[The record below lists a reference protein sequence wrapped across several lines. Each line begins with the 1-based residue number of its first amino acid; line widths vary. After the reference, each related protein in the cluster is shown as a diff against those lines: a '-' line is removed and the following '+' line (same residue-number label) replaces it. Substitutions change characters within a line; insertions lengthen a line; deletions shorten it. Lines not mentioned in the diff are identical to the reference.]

1 MRNFTLFEKKP
12 KVCETFLLFHHFLM
26 IQNCRKI
33 QIQLSQLYC
42 TIFMRALWH
51 ENCGVWL
58 QNNDTLTRENHYFRC
73 STKSQRRSHK
83 NWSFFFYPTFYHQ
96 TTFVVTF
103 YRVDKQYLLVRINNR
118 TAELHSAAVIERSTT
133 FILPFLTW
141 RLGSSISEMD
151 LFLALGKQHQKPKE
165 TST

>member
-83 NWSFFFYPTFYHQ
+83 NWSFFLPYIYHQ

-103 YRVDKQYLLVRINNR
+103 YRVDKQYLLLRINNR
-118 TAELHSAAVIERSTT
+118 TAELHSSAAVIERSTT
-133 FILPFLTW
+133 FLPFLTW

-151 LFLALGKQHQKPKE
+151 LFLALGKLHQKPKE